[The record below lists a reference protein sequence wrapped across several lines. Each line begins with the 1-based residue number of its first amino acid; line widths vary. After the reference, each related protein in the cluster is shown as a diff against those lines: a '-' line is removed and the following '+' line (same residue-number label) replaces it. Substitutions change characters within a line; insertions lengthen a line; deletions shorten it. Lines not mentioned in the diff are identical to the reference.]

1 MRAKFGKLIYAMPR
15 PDFTLE
21 FIKEQSRL
29 IKLSETLIQTPAFAL
44 DIETIDWWNRH
55 RERIALIQIAFRYKG
70 QVKVAVI
77 DALAALDLE
86 PLRAPL
92 EQSSILKIIHN
103 AGFDATRL
111 SKHYDFNVAPIH
123 DTMLAA
129 RRSGERKY
137 SLKSQAAI
145 HLNLTLDKSTGK
157 SDWSSR
163 PLDNRQL
170 SYAALDAYTA
180 LLLYE
185 NQAARNVWSEYR
197 LKTAVDSSQGV
208 LPLDNT
214 QLVRNI
220 EPSLS
225 SDTAVTTVSG
235 LPENELYTAAAAI
248 LGIVTELPRR
258 YGPDQLSVS
267 LGADR
272 VGLAGWIVDNR
283 LGKDVEL
290 DEETVKLTIVDLCE
304 RGLLRMTQ
312 TRRLVAT
319 EIGEQNWRQLKSN

>member
-1 MRAKFGKLIYAMPR
+1 MTKT
-15 PDFTLE
+15 DFTLE

-29 IKLSETLIQTPAFAL
+29 RKLCEILIQTPVFAL
-44 DIETIDWWNRH
+44 DIETIEWWNRH

-70 QVKVAVI
+70 QPKVAVI
-77 DALAALDLE
+77 DALATLDLE

-92 EQSSILKIIHN
+92 EQASVLKIIHN
-103 AGFDATRL
+103 ASFDATRFA
-111 SKHYDFNVAPIH
+111 KHYDFKVAPIH

-129 RRSGERKY
+129 RRGGERKY
-137 SLKSQAAI
+137 SLKAQAAI
-145 HLNLTLDKSTGK
+145 HLNLTLDKSTWK
-157 SDWSSR
+157 SDWSRR

-180 LLLYE
+180 FLLYE
-185 NQAARNVWSEYR
+185 NQTARNLQVEYQ

-214 QLVRNI
+214 PFIKNI

-225 SDTAVTTVSG
+225 LDLAAEPASG
-235 LPENELYTAAAAI
+235 LPENELYAAAAAI

-272 VGLAGWIVDNR
+272 VGLAGWIIDNR
-283 LGKDVEL
+283 LGRDIEL
-290 DEETVKLTIVDLCE
+290 DEETVKLTIADLCE

-312 TRRLVAT
+312 TRRLIAT
-319 EIGEQNWRQLKSN
+319 EAGMQNWQQLK